1 MGSVSISYGVSAHL
15 GRLQQMYNAFES
27 SSDSDMLRFSTLD
40 GRILLLPQSFIL
52 VCPLMY
58 DILKT
63 HSVKEKI
70 SIIVP
75 DSSCSS
81 VQSLY
86 QLISHG
92 YTTQLETHSDEQNNI
107 KTARQN
113 IDEIVE
119 ASKQFGFNLSYQD
132 ILFNMA
138 GKQDSERLLVQENEY
153 REIPTWRKPNDD
165 YRCGDIDNNIK
176 LADLQI
182 KLEFEDSEEMME
194 KNLKYDNS
202 KLPPNNSCSIPSVSV
217 MGNSRCPDEV
227 QDLRQEEMSS
237 TWNYNCSV
245 TLRNILSS
253 ERLDSSTPEHH
264 DEDVSNLRPRRLFEG
279 VSYKSSPFKPVR
291 PTKDDCENVYIGSL
305 ITSSKVTSKGRKV
318 QQPSWFYDCLFPY
331 D

>member
-1 MGSVSISYGVSAHL
+1 MGSVSISCGLSDHL
-15 GRLQQMYNAFES
+15 GRLQQIYNSFES
-27 SSDSDMLRFSTLD
+27 NCNSDMLRISTLN
-40 GRILLLPQSFIL
+40 GKILLLPQAFIL
-52 VCPLMY
+52 VCPLLY

-92 YTTQLETHSDEQNNI
+92 YITRLETHCDQQNDI
-107 KTARQN
+107 KTARKN

-119 ASKQFGFNLSYQD
+119 VSKQFGFNLNYQD
-132 ILFNMA
+132 ILFNMS
-138 GKQDSERLLVQENEY
+138 GNPDSERLLVQENEY
-153 REIPTWRKPNDD
+153 SEIPTWRKPNDD
-165 YRCGDIDNNIK
+165 YRCGDIDNNVK
-176 LADLQI
+176 LVDLRI
-182 KLEFEDSEEMME
+182 KLEFEDSEEMKE
-194 KNLKYDNS
+194 KNLSYDNS
-202 KLPPNNSCSIPSVSV
+202 KFSLNNSFTIPPISVS
-217 MGNSRCPDEV
+217 GNSRCPDEV

-237 TWNYNCSV
+237 TWNYDCSV

-253 ERLDSSTPEHH
+253 ERLDSSTSEHH
-264 DEDVSNLRPRRLFEG
+264 EEVVYNLRPRRLFEG